1 MVTEQQTL
9 DLAAVDGY
17 RWMENGQSA
26 LSGKALR
33 LFKRLDL
40 LFLNWAAEFQSSQYH
55 FPTFIPADEL
65 VRLDYF
71 ANFPHLVT
79 MPVTLESSDENLER
93 FAQGSTLDDAGNLN
107 LTELAPVRDVF
118 TPAAC
123 YHFYID
129 MQSSSLA
136 QAKYVTTRATCIR
149 KEERYLPLQRQW
161 SFSMRE
167 MVCVGSAEEVTD
179 FLAEARQRIT
189 RFFKDSGLP
198 IKWMDATDPFFKPAR
213 NPKYLMQKLDPVK
226 TEMVFGDSLAIGSVN
241 FHRNY
246 FGEAFQILR
255 NGEDAYSGCL
265 AFGLERWMYAS
276 LAYFGLDE
284 ALWPL
289 PELKE

>member
-1 MVTEQQTL
+1 
-9 DLAAVDGY
+9 
-17 RWMENGQSA
+17 
-26 LSGKALR
+26 
-33 LFKRLDL
+33 
-40 LFLNWAAEFQSSQYH
+40 
-55 FPTFIPADEL
+55 
-65 VRLDYF
+65 LDYF

-136 QAKYVTTRATCIR
+136 RAKYVTTRATCIR

-167 MVCVGSAEEVTD
+167 MVCVGSAQEVTD

-189 RFFKDSGLP
+189 SFFKDSGLP

-226 TEMVFGDSLAIGSVN
+226 TEMVFGDSLAIG
-241 FHRNY
+241 
-246 FGEAFQILR
+246 
-255 NGEDAYSGCL
+255 
-265 AFGLERWMYAS
+265 
-276 LAYFGLDE
+276 
-284 ALWPL
+284 
-289 PELKE
+289 